1 MSRLTF
7 RDLQHA
13 TIVAKLQ
20 ARRAKATQ
28 PVDPAPPMPVDPVQP
43 EPIDMMRLIHKTI
56 KERST

>member
-20 ARRAKATQ
+20 ARRAKAER
-28 PVDPAPPMPVDPVQP
+28 ADPVPDQPAGPATP
-43 EPIDMMRLIHKTI
+43 EPNMLDLIHQAI
-56 KERST
+56 HKEHE